1 MKKLYSLLLVLMAFG
16 PLVNAQSQLGEIRGK
31 IIDAKTKKPLDYAS
45 ITIELN
51 GAVKATTL
59 SDDDGNFIVKTLQ
72 PGEYTLKVTY
82 TGYVNAVVN
91 DVDVYSDQ
99 ITFQNISLQA
109 KEEGKLID
117 EVVIRRTKPLID
129 PDKQGM
135 TKNSKEIM
143 ALPQRNANMVAN
155 LAVGVDARA
164 GGTPNFRGAR
174 ADGTA
179 YYIDGVRVQSGS
191 FTVPQ
196 NAIDQITVITG
207 GTPAQYG
214 DFIGGAI
221 AINTKA
227 PSRNWNRGFEYITS
241 SPFNGYLDNSQY
253 NEFQGFISGPIKIV
267 NKGRGDKERVLFGF
281 SFAGSGVYQ
290 RDGRLP
296 AVDMYK
302 VKDGKLRELREQPQ
316 VAQPAGGFIP
326 AGEYLTLNDLEKVS
340 YRQNAGSFSLNAQGN
355 FTYQPSNNV
364 FIRVG
369 YQGNYFRGRD
379 FNFAN
384 SLTNF
389 DNNALRVDQTFRTY
403 VQLTQNFSQK
413 KGDDGKDKQQTISN
427 AFYTVRASYENRFLE
442 TMAAEFE
449 RDFFSYGFVG
459 RFVNYNT
466 PVYSRVTKGF
476 GDSADVFYLDGT
488 GEEIRL
494 STSYVRQVG
503 TFDTLLV
510 FEQSNRNRTRGN
522 YTRQIYDFFADNGD
536 RVSSISQLRGLGGIV
551 NGDQPIGIY
560 SNLWASPGVLQ
571 GASYSKFNNETFT
584 LFVLS
589 EASVAPK
596 RNPKSKH
603 DLQFG
608 FTYEQQFRRS
618 YNLAANNLWILMRQL
633 VNTHIGG
640 PDSSRAI
647 ITRDANGVFQDTVWF
662 KDRVDF
668 NSQGNFDRNLRNKL
682 IQMGARDANGRPI
695 TQETRLNPNAYDPSM
710 YSLDMFTADELLNNG
725 NSYVSYFG
733 YDHLGNRVRGK
744 QGIEKFLN
752 DPQNRLLGAYMPI
765 YTAAWVQDKFVFKDL
780 IVRVGLRMERFDANQ
795 LVLRDPY
802 SMAPVFTAA
811 DVRNGAANRVN
822 PSAIPGSI
830 GDDYVV
836 YVNDDEQKSSNL
848 QVIGFRKEN
857 SWFDRNGNP
866 VTDPSALWRNA
877 QNEGVRMTRNQNIPY
892 LVNSGQTRPDQTSF
906 RDYTPDLK
914 FLPRLTFSFPI
925 STTAQFFGTY
935 DILAQRPTEANV
947 AQFDDYFFL
956 NNRLTGV
963 IANPDL
969 RMTQVTDYE
978 IGFRQQIGNDAALG
992 IKASYRE
999 FRNLIQLFRYV
1010 QAWPNDYTAFGNL
1023 DFSTVKSVALEY
1035 ELRELGNLSL
1045 QANYLLQF
1053 ADGTGSN
1060 SQSSSSLVQVGLPT
1074 LRNIFPLDF
1083 DTRHTLKGVI
1093 DYHYKQGKEYNGP
1106 VVAGKK
1112 IFENAGINL
1121 IFNATSGRPYTQY
1134 TIPVPEVQA
1143 GVVARSQVKGTIN
1156 GANLPPQFFTDL
1168 NIDKNFTFRSETL
1181 DGKVTNY
1188 RLRVF
1193 LWVQNVFNNINV
1205 LGVYRYTGSAY
1216 SDGFITSP
1224 QAQAQRDAATNAQSL
1239 VDLYNIR
1246 VVNPNLFA
1254 LPRLTRLGVALYF

>member
-1 MKKLYSLLLVLMAFG
+1 MKKIYTLLVALLALG
-16 PLVNAQSQLGEIRGK
+16 YLANAQSQLGEIRGK
-31 IIDAKTKKPLDYAS
+31 VIDSKTKKPLDYAS
-45 ITIELN
+45 VTIELK
-51 GAVKATTL
+51 GVVKATTL
-59 SDDDGNFIVKTLQ
+59 TDDDGNFIVKTLQ
-72 PGEYTLKVTY
+72 PGEYTVKVTY
-82 TGYVNAVVN
+82 TGYVNAVIN

-99 ITFQNISLQA
+99 ITFQNVSMQA
-109 KEEGKLID
+109 KEEGKQLE

-191 FTVPQ
+191 ITVPQ

-214 DFIGGAI
+214 DFTGGAI

-253 NEFQGFISGPIKIV
+253 NEFQGFISGPIKII

-281 SFAGSGVYQ
+281 SLAASGVYQ

-302 VKDGKLRELREQPQ
+302 VKDEKLFEMKEKPL
-316 VAQPAGGFIP
+316 VAQPGGGFIP
-326 AGEYLTLNDLEKVS
+326 VGEYLTLNDLEKVS
-340 YRQNAGSFSLNAQGN
+340 FRQNAATTSLNAQGN

-364 FIRVG
+364 FIRIG

-379 FNFAN
+379 FNFTH

-389 DNNALRVDQTFRTY
+389 ENNALRVDQTFRTY
-403 VQLTQNFSQK
+403 VQLTQNFNQK

-449 RDFFSYGFVG
+449 RDIFSYGFVG

-466 PVYSRVTKGF
+466 PAYSRVFKGF
-476 GDSADVFYLDGT
+476 GDSADVYYLDGT
-488 GEEIRL
+488 GEQIRL

-510 FEQSNRNRTRGN
+510 FEQADKNRTRGN
-522 YTRQIYDFFADNGD
+522 YTRQIYDYYAENGL
-536 RVSSISQLRGLGGIV
+536 RVSSVSQLRGLGGIV

-618 YNLAANNLWILMRQL
+618 YGIAANNLWILMRQL

-668 NSQGNFDRNLRNKL
+668 NSQGNFDRKLRNKL
-682 IQMGARDANGRPI
+682 IEMGARDANGRLI

-752 DPQNRLLGAYMPI
+752 DPNNRLLGAYMPI

-802 SMAPVFTAA
+802 SMAPVFTAG
-811 DVRNGAANRVN
+811 DVRSGAASKVN
-822 PSAIPGSI
+822 ASAIPGSI

-836 YVNDDEQKSSNL
+836 YVNDDEQKASNL

-877 QNEGVRMTRNQNIPY
+877 QNEGVNMSRNQNIPY
-892 LVNSGQTRPDQTSF
+892 LVNRGQTRPDQTSF
-906 RDYTPDLK
+906 RDYTPDMK

-935 DILAQRPTEANV
+935 DILAQRPTEGNV

-963 IANPDL
+963 IANPNL

-1010 QAWPNDYTAFGNL
+1010 QAWPNDYNAFGNL

-1035 ELRELGNLSL
+1035 ELRELGNISL

-1060 SQSSSSLVQVGLPT
+1060 SQSSASLVQVGLPT
-1074 LRNIFPLDF
+1074 QRNIFPMNF
-1083 DTRHTLKGVI
+1083 DTRHTLKGVF
-1093 DYHYKQGKEYNGP
+1093 DYHYKQGKDYNGP

-1112 IFENAGINL
+1112 IFENAGINI

-1156 GANLPPQFFTDL
+1156 GANLPPQFYTDL

-1205 LGVYRYTGSAY
+1205 LDVYRYSGSAY
-1216 SDGFITSP
+1216 TDGFITSP